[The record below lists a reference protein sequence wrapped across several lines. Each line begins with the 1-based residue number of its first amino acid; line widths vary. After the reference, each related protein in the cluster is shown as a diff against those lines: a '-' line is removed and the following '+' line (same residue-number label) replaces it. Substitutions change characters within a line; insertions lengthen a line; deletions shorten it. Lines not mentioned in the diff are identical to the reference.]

1 MTKKYAGKV
10 AVVTGAAR
18 GIGRKVAELLAERG
32 ANVAIFDLDGEG
44 ARNAASEL
52 EKLGVK
58 SLGLAVDVTD
68 EAAVAAAFDEVAA
81 ALGAVTILVN
91 NAGIYPHIP
100 LEELDL
106 ARLHR
111 VMSVNVDSVFLCTR
125 AVMGGMKAAGFGRI
139 VNISSEVFYE
149 GLVKVSAYAAAK
161 GAVVGFTRV
170 VASELGSHGITC
182 NAVAPGLI
190 ETPGVMAD
198 IGGHFDA
205 VLPMQAVPRRG
216 QPEDIA
222 ETILFLCSEEASFI
236 TGQTISVN
244 GGNSYR

>member
-1 MTKKYAGKV
+1 MTELAGEV

-18 GIGRKVAELLAERG
+18 GIGRKVAERLAERG
-32 ANVAIFDLDGEG
+32 ASVAILDLDGEA
-44 ARNAASEL
+44 ARKAASDL
-52 EKLGVK
+52 ETLGAK
-58 SLGLAVDVTD
+58 SIGLDVDVTD
-68 EAAVAAAFDEVAA
+68 EAGVAGAFAEVASKF
-81 ALGAVTILVN
+81 GTVSILVN

-106 ARLHR
+106 NRFKR
-111 VMSVNVDSVFLCTR
+111 VMSVNIDSVFLCTR
-125 AVMGGMKAAGFGRI
+125 TVMAGMKARGYGRI
-139 VNISSEVFYE
+139 VNISSEVFFS

-170 VASELGSHGITC
+170 AASELGAHGITC
-182 NAVAPGLI
+182 NAIAPGLI

-198 IGGHFDA
+198 IAGHFDE
-205 VLPMQAVPRRG
+205 VLPYQAIKRRG

-222 ETILFLCSEEASFI
+222 EAILFLLSKEAGFI